1 MRLNINNVIREL
13 RAKKMAMFSIEDFSR
28 SFKLN
33 PHKVSVFVSRNAKP
47 ERGNFI
53 RLKNGLYTLKD
64 SQPSP
69 LEIANII
76 YRPSYISLDIAL
88 SYYNI
93 IPEAVYSITSITA
106 RLSKRYK
113 ILNQAYEY
121 HKIIKGLY
129 FGYKTIK
136 TGNKYIVIATRE
148 KALLDYLYFVAMG
161 KKKYNDRFDFKN
173 LDKKNFNN
181 YSSRFFKSIK
191 NENIRKNLGL
201 LLKRIKL

>member
-1 MRLNINNVIREL
+1 MRLNVNNIIREL
-13 RAKKMAMFSIEDFSR
+13 EDKRVAIFSIEDFSR
-28 SFKLN
+28 FFKLS
-33 PHKVSVFVSRNAKP
+33 PHKASVFVSRNAKP

-53 RLKNGLYTLKD
+53 RLKNGLYILKN

-88 SYYNI
+88 SYYNM

-136 TGNKYIVIATRE
+136 VRDKYIVMATRE

-173 LDKKNFNN
+173 VDKKNFNN
-181 YSSRFFKSIK
+181 YSDRFFKNIK